1 MSNSE
6 MRSVTRR
13 WVKGTMPVLRHNSR
27 YVVYTSPVVSFGFPI
42 SSFNRIPRRMTFDCV
57 GRLFTASI
65 TVSSSI
71 LFFARWTCSSVMC
84 SSPWRSASSALT
96 RRRSRARRASPCS
109 WAASAAIRWS
119 TPSSAVPFGKDVEQF
134 VRVVRRKDHLLVRE
148 AGPHPRIEIFGELEI
163 VRDPDDRDAG
173 LREVVVDLQEL
184 VEDVVP
190 VLLDDLVDLIEGDDH
205 DALLLVELLPEEV
218 VHPVRGKACERDPL
232 VEVLDQL
239 VPD

>member
-1 MSNSE
+1 MSSSE

-119 TPSSAVPFGKDVEQF
+119 TPSSAVPFSNARRARSDRMSNNSSALYGGKTIF
-134 VRVVRRKDHLLVRE
+134 SSARRDRTRGSRYSVNLRSFE
-148 AGPHPRIEIFGELEI
+148 IPMIETRAFERSSLIF
-163 VRDPDDRDAG
+163 
-173 LREVVVDLQEL
+173 
-184 VEDVVP
+184 
-190 VLLDDLVDLIEGDDH
+190 
-205 DALLLVELLPEEV
+205 
-218 VHPVRGKACERDPL
+218 KSW
-232 VEVLDQL
+232 
-239 VPD
+239 